1 MTDNYSQTRLL
12 TTVMLGLV
20 ENLLVSLLENFHLS
34 AAYISAPAFAFC
46 FNQLNFVFSGWDGS
60 VAPLAAR
67 TGWDSYIFAAL
78 HDSK

>member
-46 FNQLNFVFSGWDGS
+46 FN
-60 VAPLAAR
+60 
-67 TGWDSYIFAAL
+67 
-78 HDSK
+78 